1 MSVKKFKFVSPGIQ
15 INEID
20 RSRLPETPEEIGPVV
35 VGRAERGPAGTPI
48 KVNSYSEFVEIFG
61 EPIAGVQGNSDVWRE
76 GNYTSPTYAPY
87 AAKAW
92 LRNNTPL
99 TFIRLLGEEHPQ
111 STTTGKAGWEMGN
124 LGSFHQGV
132 GAETEDAGGGA
143 YGLFLFNNQGG
154 LDISDLEGTQAPT
167 LEAGPATASLAAIW
181 YCDSDTTIVLSGA
194 FAPFSGS
201 GSPVTA
207 SQTML
212 IGTGS
217 DSTFTALVGAPDQLY
232 SASADLDAN
241 GGPNTFTR
249 HTFNFDPTSD
259 KYIRKVF
266 NTSPIKTNST
276 VTTTTEGYFLGESFD
291 RAVAEIIT
299 GSSELTSNIYGGMIV
314 GLKSR
319 NGTYQGSSF
328 RFGKQNSHTGW
339 FISQDMGL
347 PSAHYPPSQDKL
359 FRLVSLD
366 QGEWL
371 QNNLKVS
378 IEDIR
383 YPTNKYEKYGTFS
396 VTLRRLG
403 DKDRS
408 PEIVEKYT
416 GLNLNPNSP
425 KYIKRAIGDRYYE
438 WDQEESRYRQYGDYP
453 NISKYVRVEVA
464 EGIENG
470 ELDAALLP
478 FGVYGPHK
486 LLDALSIVGANE
498 SRAYSAIS
506 GDGGANPTSDGLD
519 YDATDGGLTEY
530 HFLAFDRSVPFPASQ
545 GILFSASIND
555 QNQPAHADGHGPEQ
569 SYHGGDGSLTASFLF
584 PKLPLR
590 QNTRQQDISDGK
602 AAYWGVDTMRSASN
616 IFNESVKDYLRVLPG
631 NVDAARDGSLYTEV
645 SWIFSL
651 DDVMEDADNIA
662 SYESGSRSN
671 ELSIT
676 AISGAKH
683 LVNDLKYDKFT
694 TVFAGGY
701 DGLDITES
709 DPFRNTRLD
718 DSNDSDPDK
727 NNYAYHSVKRAI
739 DSLKDPEML
748 EFNIATMPGITNT
761 KLTKELIDNCEE
773 RGDALTIIDL
783 DNTDRSVYQPAAES
797 TQSEKNRVNDQ
808 NIDTVVTNLDSR
820 EINSSYACT
829 YYPWVQIR
837 DENTEAILKVPPSV
851 AALGT
856 MSFSQAQQ
864 ALWFA
869 PAGFTRGGLSNGI
882 AGLDVVG
889 VTHKLTSRDRDKLYE
904 ANINPIASFPA
915 EGLVVFGQ
923 KTLQVTPSALDRINV
938 RRLLIF
944 LKKEV
949 SGIAATTL
957 FEQNVRSTWLGFSSR
972 VKSFL
977 SGVKSQ
983 VGLVDYKVVLD
994 ETTTTPEMID
1004 RNIMYAKIFIKPA
1017 RAIEFIALDF
1027 IITDSGAS
1035 FED

>member
-20 RSRLPETPEEIGPVV
+20 RSKLPDVPEEIGPVV
-35 VGRAERGPAGTPI
+35 VGRAEKGPAGTPI
-48 KVNSYSEFVEIFG
+48 KVRSYSEFVEIFG
-61 EPIAGVQGNSDVWRE
+61 DPVAGVQRDSDVWRE

-111 STTTGKAGWEMGN
+111 STTTGKAGWAMGD
-124 LGSFHQGV
+124 LGSFHQGN
-132 GAETEDAGGGA
+132 AADTESAGGGA
-143 YGLFLFNNQGG
+143 YGLFLFNSSSLVLNDQAVTQMAH
-154 LDISDLEGTQAPT
+154 LEDGPMTGT
-167 LEAGPATASLAAIW
+167 LAAIW
-181 YCDSDTTIVLSGA
+181 YCDSDTSIVLSGA
-194 FAPFSGS
+194 YEPYSGS
-201 GSPVTA
+201 SSPVTA
-207 SQTML
+207 SQTIL

-217 DSTFTALVGAPDQLY
+217 DASFTTLVSTTTNLY
-232 SASADLDAN
+232 SASAECLAGTTNLDNVTKHA
-241 GGPNTFTR
+241 
-249 HTFNFDPTSD
+249 FNFDPTSD

-291 RAVAEIIT
+291 RAIADLAS
-299 GSSELTSNIYGGMIV
+299 GSSESTSNIWGGMIV

-319 NGTYQGSSF
+319 NDAYQGSSF
-328 RFGKQNSHTGW
+328 KFGKQNSYTGW
-339 FISQDMGL
+339 FISQDMGNPDQYAPL
-347 PSAHYPPSQDKL
+347 SQDKL
-359 FRLVSLD
+359 FRLVTLE
-366 QGEWL
+366 QGEWV
-371 QNNLKVS
+371 QNNLKIS
-378 IEDIR
+378 IEDIK

-396 VTLRRLG
+396 ITLRRLG

-408 PEIVEKYT
+408 PEVVEKYT

-425 KYIKRAIGDRYYE
+425 KYVKRAIGDRYYE
-438 WDQEESRYRQYGDYP
+438 WDQEEVRYRQYGDYP
-453 NISKYVRVEVA
+453 NLSKYVRVEVA

-486 LLDALSIVGANE
+486 LIDALTVSSSKPDIDLHA
-498 SRAYSAIS
+498 S
-506 GDGGANPTSDGLD
+506 GLGSTTDGIDHTSN
-519 YDATDGGLTEY
+519 DGGLSDY
-530 HFLAFDRSVPFPASQ
+530 HFLAFDEEVPFPSWSGQLFQAYYAVGTDATNEVASSDMHP
-545 GILFSASIND
+545 SAHI
-555 QNQPAHADGHGPEQ
+555 
-569 SYHGGDGSLTASFLF
+569 TASFLF

-590 QNTRQQDISDGK
+590 QNARQQDVSDGK

-631 NVDAARDGSLYTEV
+631 NVDAARDGSLYTET

-651 DDVMEDADNIA
+651 DDVMEDGEEIA
-662 SYESGSRSN
+662 SYESGSRADG
-671 ELSIT
+671 ESIT
-676 AISGAKH
+676 AVSGAKY
-683 LVNDLKYDKFT
+683 LVNDLKYNKFT
-694 TVFAGGY
+694 TCFAGGF

-718 DSNDSDPDK
+718 DSNDTDPEK
-727 NNYAYHSVKRAI
+727 NNYAYHSVKRAV

-773 RGDALTIIDL
+773 RADALAIIDL
-783 DNTDRSVYQPAAES
+783 DNTDRSAYQPAAES
-797 TQSEKNRVNDQ
+797 TDTEKTRVNDQ
-808 NIDTVVTNLDSR
+808 NINTLVTNLDSR

-829 YYPWVQIR
+829 YYPWIQIR
-837 DENTEAILKVPPSV
+837 DANTEAVLKVPPSV

-869 PAGFTRGGLSNGI
+869 PAGFTRGGLSNGT
-882 AGLDVVG
+882 AGIDILG
-889 VTHKLTSRDRDKLYE
+889 VTHKLTSKDRDKLYE

-915 EGLVVFGQ
+915 EGLVIFGQ

-949 SGIAATTL
+949 SRIAATTL